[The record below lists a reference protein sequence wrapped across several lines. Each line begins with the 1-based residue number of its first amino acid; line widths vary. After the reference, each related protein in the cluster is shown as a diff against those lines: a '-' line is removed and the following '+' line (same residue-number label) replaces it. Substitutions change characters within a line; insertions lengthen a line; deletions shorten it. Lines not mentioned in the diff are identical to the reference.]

1 MITRR
6 LIISNIYFILS
17 GFKLNYSATAAL
29 LVIGIIQASGY
40 TMKDMCSQF
49 TGAGYIG
56 DPTDCTKWGYC
67 SSQQL
72 VSWGSCG
79 DGLVYDAYTSSCE
92 YATDRPCSTSVTK
105 TCSVLKNPTLIA
117 DPSNCANY
125 AYCFGNG
132 TAQIQKCPDGQN
144 YAANNETC
152 VWGPDCPQDTIC
164 RFMPSPIFV
173 GDPDNCGNFLKCIQG
188 SGTSGA
194 CSPSGAVPRYF
205 NVVTGKCQTANPCT
219 SNSVTDSG
227 TVTEPTTPDGT
238 CADDADKGKYFSDGA
253 SCSGYFYCDGTKATW
268 GMCPFGTQFSDNF
281 CVSPAS
287 VACTYD
293 RCANTNM
300 TFATVEGTKCKEYKI
315 CASGLVASCPTDF
328 PFFDEVNGKCV
339 TDNPGYVICGGT
351 GGTSTT
357 EGTGGT
363 EDSTGSTG
371 SGGTKQN
378 KQIFTFSK

>member
-1 MITRR
+1 M
-6 LIISNIYFILS
+6 
-17 GFKLNYSATAAL
+17 NYSATAAL

-79 DGLVYDAYTSSCE
+79 DGLVYDAFTSSCE
-92 YATDRPCSTSVTK
+92 YAADRPCSTSVAK
-105 TCSVLKNPTLIA
+105 TCAVLKNPTLLA

-132 TAQIQKCPDGQN
+132 TSQIQKCPTGQN

-164 RFMPSPIFV
+164 RFMPSPTFV

-188 SGTSGA
+188 SGTSGS
-194 CSPSGAVPRYF
+194 CSNAADGTARYF

-227 TVTEPTTPDGT
+227 TVTQPTTTKDT
-238 CADDADKGKYFSDGA
+238 CAEAKDGEYVSDGV
-253 SCSGYFYCDGTKATW
+253 SCSGYFHCDAGVATW
-268 GMCPFGTQFSDNF
+268 GLCPFGTFLDVENQA

-287 VACTYD
+287 VDCDSD

-300 TFATVEGTKCKEYKI
+300 TFATVEGSECKEYII
-315 CASGLVASCPTDF
+315 CASGETGSCPEDH
-328 PFFDEVNGKCV
+328 PFYDEVYDKCV
-339 TDNPGYVICGGT
+339 TSDPEYVICGGT
-351 GGTSTT
+351 GSTKT
-357 EGTGGT
+357 
-363 EDSTGSTG
+363 TGSTG
-371 SGGTKQN
+371 TTGVGK
-378 KQIFTFSK
+378 